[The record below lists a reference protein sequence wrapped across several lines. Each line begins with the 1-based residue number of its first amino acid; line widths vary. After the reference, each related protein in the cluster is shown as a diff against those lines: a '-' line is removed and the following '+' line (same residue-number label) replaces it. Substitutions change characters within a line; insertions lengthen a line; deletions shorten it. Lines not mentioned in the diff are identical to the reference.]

1 MSLEES
7 LLSKSQFLGRDG
19 FRWWIGQVA
28 PRKVQS
34 DQVNDGEAGFQN
46 RYKVA
51 IMGYHPYTQDLPD
64 EDLPWAMCMLPTTAG
79 GGGANYGVSTQLQQG
94 DIVFGFFLDGD
105 EGQVPCILGHFGR
118 TTVEADDD
126 DYDEGNNRFKPF
138 TAYTDETPVN
148 PKTEPN
154 KDTGKPNQGLEQN
167 KEVQTSN
174 SSGKKGQYTDQNG
187 SGQKIIA
194 HDTCTPSSI
203 SRMAGAVEMLASR
216 VEDFSL
222 TGMKLE
228 AEINAV
234 AELIETQANGFVG
247 SMMDGVYDFL
257 EPQLQKGLDNAYN
270 ETFGKVFSQFGNSPQ
285 SYAAAHSAGK
295 AAQIG
300 EIPNIKNAENALAC
314 VANKVVEGLRGTV
327 ADMLKDLL
335 ASGLGIAGCVA
346 ANFVGNFLNK
356 IIDGISDALKGPL
369 SGLEN
374 ILGKG
379 IDIADFL
386 RSSAFLLED
395 FSGFLDCGQ
404 TNKDK
409 CPPIKKYEVG
419 GGAME
424 KGADPF
430 NYVLGQMQGASK
442 GLGGLTSGIS
452 GAIGGGGLLG
462 AVTGI
467 AGGGILGGAASGL
480 LSGGGLRGA
489 LTGGLKSKFGNMIP
503 SGVSKTLGGV
513 GRVSGLIDELSAG
526 GSCVG
531 GKQNCGNPTL
541 QIFGGGGIGAIGNV
555 VLGKVI
561 ENSGLGGVADGLSRT
576 ASIIG
581 VDLKVP
587 GMNYK
592 SPPAI
597 SFSDKC
603 GKGYG
608 AAGHAVL
615 NEDGTIAA
623 VVVDSPG
630 TGYPV
635 VEDPPTNVG
644 ITTVFVETPGT
655 GYVPGDQI
663 DESIFVTVY
672 PQGLPSDDPEI
683 VTPPDDPDLVADP
696 YTKLVPEP
704 QRVSLSNIAEKP
716 VFDLVVNP
724 ETGGVEAVRVL
735 NILRFE
741 TPPVLK
747 ILSANG
753 QGAVIRPVFGEIPEA
768 VQTDVLTVIDCVGK

>member
-1 MSLEES
+1 MSIEES

-194 HDTCTPSSI
+194 PDTCTPSSI

>member
-1 MSLEES
+1 MSIEES

-126 DYDEGNNRFKPF
+126 EYEEGNNRFKPF
-138 TAYTDETPVN
+138 TAYTDETPIN

-154 KDTGKPNQGLEQN
+154 KETGKPNQGLEQN
-167 KEVQTSN
+167 KDVQTSN

-194 HDTCTPSSI
+194 PDTCTPSSI

-228 AEINAV
+228 AEIDAV
-234 AELIETQANGFVG
+234 ADLVETQTNGFVG
-247 SMMDGVYDFL
+247 RMMDGVYDWL
-257 EPQLQKGLDNAYN
+257 EPQIQAGLSKKYDD
-270 ETFGKVFSQFGNSPQ
+270 TFSKVFAQFGNSPQ
-285 SYAAAHSAGK
+285 SYAAAHSAGRS
-295 AAQIG
+295 AQVE

-314 VANKVVEGLRGTV
+314 VANKVVEGFRGTV

-346 ANFVGNFLNK
+346 ANFVGNVLNK
-356 IIDGISDALKGPL
+356 LIDGIADGLKAPL
-369 SGLEN
+369 SGLEG

-379 IDIADFL
+379 LDVADFL

-503 SGVSKTLGGV
+503 SGVSKTLGSA
-513 GRVSGLIDELSAG
+513 GRISGLIDELSSG
-526 GSCVG
+526 GGCVG
-531 GKQNCGNPTL
+531 GKQGCGNP
-541 QIFGGGGIGAIGNV
+541 QVEIFGGGGFGAIGKV
-555 VLGKVI
+555 VMGKVI
-561 ENSGLGGVADGLSRT
+561 ENSGLSGVADGISRT
-576 ASIIG
+576 ANIIG

-597 SFSDKC
+597 RIADKC
-603 GKGYG
+603 GIGYG
-608 AAGHAVL
+608 AKGHSVL
-615 NEDGTIAA
+615 NEDGSIAA
-623 VVVDSPG
+623 IVIDSVG
-630 TGYPV
+630 TNYPV
-635 VEDPPTNVG
+635 VTDPPINVG

-655 GYVPGDQI
+655 GYTPGDKI
-663 DESIFVTVY
+663 DETVFVY
-672 PQGLPSDDPEI
+672 PTGLPDSEGGDAPDTDTDPELI
-683 VTPPDDPDLVADP
+683 PDP
-696 YTKLVPEP
+696 YTSLVPEVDRP
-704 QRVSLSNIAEKP
+704 VLNKVTDKP
-716 VFDLVVNP
+716 VYELVVNP
-724 ETGGVEAVRVL
+724 ETGGIDAVRVL

-747 ILSANG
+747 VLSKTG
-753 QGAVIRPVFGEIPEA
+753 QGAVLRPVFGEIPEA
-768 VQTDVLTVIDCVGK
+768 VQTGVLTVIDCVGK

>member
-1 MSLEES
+1 MSIEES

-34 DQVNDGEAGFQN
+34 DQVNDGAAGFQN

-126 DYDEGNNRFKPF
+126 EYEEGNNRFKPF
-138 TAYTDETPVN
+138 TAYTDETPIN

-154 KDTGKPNQGLEQN
+154 PETGKPNQGLEQN

-194 HDTCTPSSI
+194 PDTCTPSSI

-216 VEDFSL
+216 VEEFSL

-247 SMMDGVYDFL
+247 RMMDGVYDFL

-270 ETFGKVFSQFGNSPQ
+270 ETFGKVFSQLGNSPQ
-285 SYAAAHSAGK
+285 AYAAAHSAGK

-300 EIPNIKNAENALAC
+300 EVPNIKNAENALAC

-379 IDIADFL
+379 LDIADFL

-452 GAIGGGGLLG
+452 GAGGGILS

-467 AGGGILGGAASGL
+467 GEGGIF
-480 LSGGGLRGA
+480 
-489 LTGGLKSKFGNMIP
+489 GGLKSKFGNKIP

-513 GRVSGLIDELSAG
+513 GRISGLIDELSAG

-555 VLGKVI
+555 VLGGVI
-561 ENSGLGGVADGLSRT
+561 ENSGLSGVADGISRT

-608 AAGHAVL
+608 AKGHAVL

-623 VVVDSPG
+623 VVIDSPG
-630 TGYPV
+630 IGYPV

-672 PQGLPSDDPEI
+672 PQGLPSDDPEL